1 MEYMRKMIYLKK
13 REHEMVMSGQGFA
26 RMELRAGNF
35 LLHLSMCGVVLP
47 GDHPVYIVYEKDGSF
62 FASMAG
68 TTGYRD
74 TIDIR
79 CPVEELPG
87 ELLVDHICG
96 VLAGNRECYLSGLS
110 VEYSG
115 PLLYEQ
121 IEFAKRTEPVPEPET
136 VPPAGEMTEEEIVKE
151 EIAGEEMAEEE
162 MPAEEMSAEEMQKKV
177 QEEVQAADDQPG
189 EEPSF
194 LKGLSEMYPFED
206 DEIEWC
212 YQMKPEDFNQFP
224 MEYWHY
230 TKNSFLLQGFYN
242 YRHLVYAHTK
252 DKNYIGVPGQYIRK
266 ERYLAVRFG
275 FSHFKQIRK
284 KKLSMGDYGYW
295 MKEV

>member
-47 GDHPVYIVYEKDGSF
+47 GDHPVYIVYEKDDSF

-68 TTGYRD
+68 TTGFRD
-74 TIDIR
+74 TMDIR

-96 VLAGNRECYLSGLS
+96 VLVGNQECYLSGLS
-110 VEYSG
+110 AEYPG

-121 IEFAKRTEPVPEPET
+121 VEFAKRTKSDAEPET
-136 VPPAGEMTEEEIVKE
+136 APPAEEMTAEEVVKE
-151 EIAGEEMAEEE
+151 EMSEEKMAEEE
-162 MPAEEMSAEEMQKKV
+162 IPAQETQKKV
-177 QEEVQAADDQPG
+177 QEEVQATDDQPG
-189 EEPSF
+189 KEFPF

-224 MEYWHY
+224 MKYWHY
-230 TKNSFLLQGFYN
+230 AKNSFLLQGFYN

-252 DKNYIGVPGQYIRK
+252 GKNYIGVPGQYIRK
-266 ERYLAVRFG
+266 EQYLAVRFG
-275 FSHFKQIRK
+275 FNHFKQMRK